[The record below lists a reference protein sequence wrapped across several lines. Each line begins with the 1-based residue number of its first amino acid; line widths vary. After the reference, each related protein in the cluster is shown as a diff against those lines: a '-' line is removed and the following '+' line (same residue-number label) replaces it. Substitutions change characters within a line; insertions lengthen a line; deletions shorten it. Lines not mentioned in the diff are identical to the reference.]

1 MRTRLLLLAVLVA
14 APAHAITPGEIDRAA
29 AGAHNGLRT
38 VIKKLAGKKLAGR
51 DNATP
56 GSLAAQTYLIRK
68 LRRLGRGLAG
78 GGSDDASFK
87 QPFTHLGQSGTNLL
101 AVMRGADLANEYVMI
116 GAHYDHLDSRSDS
129 TGGCLADGTPGGAE
143 ICNGAADNASGVAAT
158 LAIAKVLKKI
168 GPPRRSVIL
177 GFWDAEEDALNGS
190 AYYAANP
197 LVPNAAVKAYINF
210 DIQGANLLPSIKTV
224 SFAVG
229 AETGGPG
236 FEAVVA
242 DAVAAE
248 GLDTTL
254 LSYIFG
260 QLRSDYVNLVGAGI
274 PTVFFTDANNGC
286 YHTVDDDVEFLDFK
300 KLRRQTHIAFRTA
313 AALTETSTPPPFVAP
328 NPALATFTDLERV
341 AAIVRSARRDV
352 GLFQPADQALAMDVD
367 ATLQQLVADG
377 PAAFD
382 AADVGTLL
390 QAAIDTVN
398 ALRRVPC
405 QKF

>member
-1 MRTRLLLLAVLVA
+1 MRIVLVVVALVLVA
-14 APAHAITPGEIDRAA
+14 APAPAITQAEIDRAA
-29 AGAHNGLRT
+29 SGAHNGLRT

-51 DNATP
+51 DNTTP

-68 LRRLGRGLAG
+68 LRRLGRGLAT
-78 GGSDDASFK
+78 GGSDDAAFK
-87 QPFTHLGQSGTNLL
+87 QPFTHLGQTGTNIV
-101 AVMRGADLANEYVMI
+101 AVMRGTDLANEYVMI
-116 GAHYDHLDSRSDS
+116 GAHYDHLDSRSDG
-129 TGGCLADGTPGGAE
+129 TGHCFADGAVGAE

-158 LAIAKVLKKI
+158 LAIAKALKKI

-177 GFWDAEEDALNGS
+177 AFWDAEEDDLNGS

-197 LVPNAAVKAYINF
+197 LVPSAAVKGYINF
-210 DIQGANLLPSIKTV
+210 DIQGANLLPSLKTM

-236 FEAVVA
+236 FQALVSQA
-242 DAVAAE
+242 IAAE
-248 GLDTTL
+248 GLNTAQ

-286 YHTVDDDVEFLDFK
+286 WHTVNDDVEFIDFK

-313 AALTETSTPPPFVAP
+313 AALTETASPPPFVAP
-328 NPALATFTDLERV
+328 SLGATFTDLERV
-341 AAIVRSARRDV
+341 AAIVQAGVADIT
-352 GLFQPADQALAMDVD
+352 LLQPADQALATSID
-367 ATLQQLVADG
+367 ATLQTLVAEG

-390 QAAIDTVN
+390 GAAIETVN